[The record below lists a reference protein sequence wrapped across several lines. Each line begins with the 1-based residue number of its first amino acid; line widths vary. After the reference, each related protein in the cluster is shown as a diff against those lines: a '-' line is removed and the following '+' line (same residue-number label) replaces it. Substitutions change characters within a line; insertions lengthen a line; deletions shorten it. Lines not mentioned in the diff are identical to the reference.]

1 LNHKGREGH
10 EEMLALCAPF
20 ETRRE
25 LKGTISVFVAFVSL
39 VVNLFSHDTYIDPAT
54 LRGFV
59 AAQSPS

>member
-1 LNHKGREGH
+1 
-10 EEMLALCAPF
+10 MLALCAPF